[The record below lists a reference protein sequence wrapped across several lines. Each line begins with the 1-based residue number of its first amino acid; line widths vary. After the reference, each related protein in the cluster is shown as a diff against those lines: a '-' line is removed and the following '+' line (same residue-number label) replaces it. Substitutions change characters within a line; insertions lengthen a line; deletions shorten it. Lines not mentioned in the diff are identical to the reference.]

1 MRERR
6 LSQNERADRPS
17 SGITLETFETSDRE
31 RDGGRDRD
39 RDRARSLGPKAERGR
54 EFGQRFEYS
63 NCRKPFSFLTGTGFK
78 KSPIGMRTQPDK

>member
-1 MRERR
+1 MVYGLSWCDIEGRIPEAGCASESCAESLRPAVRERR

-39 RDRARSLGPKAERGR
+39 RARSLARPK
-54 EFGQRFEYS
+54 S
-63 NCRKPFSFLTGTGFK
+63 
-78 KSPIGMRTQPDK
+78 